1 MGGVAGYVKGAVLFS
16 DMEKADWITPIG
28 LACYFIIYFNATL
41 YPFVLS
47 PVMVI
52 KYDSPKLASH
62 EIGSIYFVMSSGY
75 RLHILCDVIWIYIFI
90 IGSHIFRY
98 DSKLH
103 GQFKSI
109 SDIV

>member
-1 MGGVAGYVKGAVLFS
+1 MWGVAGYVKGAVLFS

-75 RLHILCDVIWIYIFI
+75 IF
-90 IGSHIFRY
+90 S
-98 DSKLH
+98 
-103 GQFKSI
+103 
-109 SDIV
+109 